1 MLPLGVLH
9 CSPLVQ
15 SARALSRRRALQVPL
30 RERALYKAQLA
41 RELGKHG
48 LPLLGVAPFNPLIS
62 SVRMDEIQAALSVD
76 IVSGRK
82 HQTDLTVNQVR
93 MAPHGAGRQPRGTDT
108 TLT

>member
-1 MLPLGVLH
+1 M
-9 CSPLVQ
+9 
-15 SARALSRRRALQVPL
+15 PL

-93 MAPHGAGRQPRGTDT
+93 RIPHSAGRQPKSAT
-108 TLT
+108 TRLT